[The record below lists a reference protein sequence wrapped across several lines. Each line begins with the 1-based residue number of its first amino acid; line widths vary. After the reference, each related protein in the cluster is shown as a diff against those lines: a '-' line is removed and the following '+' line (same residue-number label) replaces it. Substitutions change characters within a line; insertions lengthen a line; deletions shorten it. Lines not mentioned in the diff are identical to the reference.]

1 MKLAEAL
8 QERADLNERIRLLSQ
23 RLNSN
28 SIVQEGES
36 PAEEPSELLT
46 ELNSSISRM
55 QELIC
60 AINRTNCST
69 VTGGR
74 TITELIAERDCLKK
88 KLECLRSLV
97 YEASQTGR
105 RARNTEIKLVS
116 TVDVKALNSEINE
129 LSRQLQLVDN
139 TIQAANWSTE
149 LILK

>member
-129 LSRQLQLVDN
+129 LSRQLRLVDN

>member
-69 VTGGR
+69 VTEGR

-129 LSRQLQLVDN
+129 LSRQLRLVDN

>member
-69 VTGGR
+69 VTEGR

-129 LSRQLQLVDN
+129 LSRQLRLVDN
-139 TIQAANWSTE
+139 TIQAANWFTE